1 MHYFEPG
8 KPEPTAVYVELI
20 AASFTMLVPAA
31 IMSAI
36 FLAVGAYCALEIGG
50 ALSWIA
56 VVGGMTASAAR
67 LGVILAYR
75 RQPSGLRK
83 ERHASGTW
91 QFRLALSTL
100 SFAASLALLGVTSFL
115 SPQPIPQLLTTGL
128 LFGFCSGAVARG
140 YIRPRVCAACV
151 TLATLPVALTAASAG
166 GIGHLILAAM
176 FLAFLVGSLETI
188 RYAYRLAREQLA
200 LRNEMSMVARHDALT
215 GLANRFGLREAFGD
229 LLNAHRQVP
238 MVAMHCLDLDR
249 FKPVNDR
256 FGHPV
261 GDALLCELA
270 TRIAA
275 VVRDGDIAARL
286 GGDEFA
292 VVQAGID
299 HAGEAEL
306 FARRLARVIAAP
318 YLIDG
323 ETIEIGVSLGY
334 ATSPPH
340 STSLNALIEAAD
352 ATLYRV
358 KRAGGGVAS
367 SAALSELATPK
378 VAGL

>member
-1 MHYFEPG
+1 MRYFDRSE
-8 KPEPTAVYVELI
+8 PEPTAVYVELI
-20 AASFTMLVPAA
+20 AVSFTMLVPAA

-36 FLAVGAYCALEIGG
+36 FLAVGVYCAFEIGG
-50 ALSWIA
+50 ALPWIA
-56 VVGGMTASAAR
+56 ITGGMAASAGR

-75 RQPSGLRK
+75 RQPSGGSK
-83 ERHASGTW
+83 ERHVSTAW

-100 SFAASLALLGVTSFL
+100 SFAASLALLGVSCFL
-115 SPQPIPQLLTTGL
+115 SHQPLPQMLATGL

-140 YIRPRVCAACV
+140 YIRPQVCAACV
-151 TLATLPVALTAASAG
+151 TLATVPIALAAALAG
-166 GIGHLILAAM
+166 SIGHFILAAM
-176 FLAFLVGSLETI
+176 FVAFLAGSLETI

-200 LRNEMSMVARHDALT
+200 LRNEMTMVARHDALT
-215 GLANRFGLREAFGD
+215 GLANRFGLREAFAD
-229 LLNAHRQVP
+229 LLNARRQVP

-261 GDALLCELA
+261 GDALLREIA
-270 TRIAA
+270 KRIAA

-292 VVQAGID
+292 VVQGGIG
-299 HAGEAEL
+299 HPEEAEL

-323 ETIEIGVSLGY
+323 KSIEIGISLGY
-334 ATSPPH
+334 ATSPPY
-340 STSLNALIEAAD
+340 STSVDALIEAAD
-352 ATLYRV
+352 EALYRA
-358 KRAGGGVAS
+358 KRAGGGIGSSTAMLEPAMPRVAS
-367 SAALSELATPK
+367 F
-378 VAGL
+378 